1 MTYHFNMRKNILY
14 GDLIVIEKNKKKQLK
29 NCVWTEGD
37 LMYKNNKIINVLN
50 SKVVGQT
57 AINLGYTEV
66 KKNDEI
72 RNNITGAYE

>member
-1 MTYHFNMRKNILY
+1 MRKNILY

-37 LMYKNNKIINVLN
+37 LVYKNNKIVNVLN
-50 SKVVGQT
+50 SKIVGQT
-57 AINLGYTEV
+57 AINLGYSEV